1 MPTFYAEDID
11 IDPDEFVSSCDSY
24 EIEELID
31 CLVEDGYVI
40 RVNTPSKTI
49 ANEELDQALAKIK
62 YYRTQLTVEEEEII
76 KKIGNRVCLYPL

>member
-11 IDPDEFVSSCDSY
+11 IDPDEFISSCDRY

-40 RVNTPSKTI
+40 RVNSPRETHSDEI
-49 ANEELDQALAKIK
+49 LDQALAKIAK
-62 YYRTQLTVEEEEII
+62 FRIMLTVEEEEII